1 LTSVRLLTS
10 VRRCLG
16 LLIGLS
22 LVPLIAMHRPSLA
35 QDLRGHGGP
44 VRAIAVS
51 QDGSTILTGGFDES
65 VIRWSTATGAALAV
79 LRGHAG
85 SVNAVVSLS
94 GGRLA
99 SAGQDGRILLW
110 DADSVQFGALEGHGA
125 PVSSLAVSPDGRM
138 IASASWDQTVRIWP
152 LAGGKARLLEGHSGN
167 VNAVAFAPDGRVI
180 SAGYDGTVRIWP
192 ENGPAEV
199 ASYAIPFTALA
210 IAPDGEILAGAV
222 DGKVRFLSA
231 NRALAG
237 ELDTGGKPVV
247 ALGISKDGVRLAVG
261 TIDGRILLIERAS
274 RRVIIEVTG
283 AGSPL
288 WSLAFLPD
296 GSQILTGSGDR
307 AVRRW
312 DGLTGAP
319 LSRDFALA
327 RDDIPPELKNERG
340 AQVFSACA
348 ACHTVTPN
356 GGPRAGPPLHG
367 LFGRR
372 IATAPGYH
380 YSEAL
385 KKLSI
390 VWTPETV
397 SKLFEVGPSTYTPG
411 TKMPEQVV
419 SASDRKSLIDF
430 LLMATKPSR

>member
-1 LTSVRLLTS
+1 
-10 VRRCLG
+10 
-16 LLIGLS
+16 
-22 LVPLIAMHRPSLA
+22 
-35 QDLRGHGGP
+35 
-44 VRAIAVS
+44 
-51 QDGSTILTGGFDES
+51 
-65 VIRWSTATGAALAV
+65 
-79 LRGHAG
+79 
-85 SVNAVVSLS
+85 
-94 GGRLA
+94 
-99 SAGQDGRILLW
+99 
-110 DADSVQFGALEGHGA
+110 
-125 PVSSLAVSPDGRM
+125 
-138 IASASWDQTVRIWP
+138 
-152 LAGGKARLLEGHSGN
+152 
-167 VNAVAFAPDGRVI
+167 
-180 SAGYDGTVRIWP
+180 
-192 ENGPAEV
+192 
-199 ASYAIPFTALA
+199 
-210 IAPDGEILAGAV
+210 
-222 DGKVRFLSA
+222 
-231 NRALAG
+231 
-237 ELDTGGKPVV
+237 
-247 ALGISKDGVRLAVG
+247 
-261 TIDGRILLIERAS
+261 
-274 RRVIIEVTG
+274 
-283 AGSPL
+283 
-288 WSLAFLPD
+288 
-296 GSQILTGSGDR
+296 
-307 AVRRW
+307 VRRW

>member
-1 LTSVRLLTS
+1 LTSARRLF
-10 VRRCLG
+10 
-16 LLIGLS
+16 IGLWFV
-22 LVPLIAMHRPSLA
+22 LLIAMHRASLA

-44 VRAIAVS
+44 VRSIAVS
-51 QDGSTILTGGFDES
+51 EDGSTILTGGFDES
-65 VIRWSTATGAALAV
+65 VIRWSAATGTALAV

-85 SVNAVVSLS
+85 SVNAVVPLS
-94 GGRLA
+94 GGRVA
-99 SAGQDGRILLW
+99 SGGQDGRILLW
-110 DADSVQFGALEGHGA
+110 GEDSVQITALEGHGA
-125 PVSSLAVSPDGRM
+125 PVLSLAVSPDGLK
-138 IASASWDQTVRIWP
+138 IASASWDQTVRVWP
-152 LAGGKARLLEGHSGN
+152 MDGGKPRVLEGHAGN

-180 SAGYDGTVRIWP
+180 SAGYDGTIRIWP
-192 ENGPAEV
+192 ENGAAQV
-199 ASYAIPFTALA
+199 ASYAIPFSALA
-210 IAPDGEILAGAV
+210 VALDGEILAGSV
-222 DGKVRFLSA
+222 DGKIRFISR
-231 NRALAG
+231 NGSPAG

-247 ALGISKDGVRLAVG
+247 TIGITKDGARLAAG
-261 TIDGRILLIERAS
+261 TIDGRVILAERLS
-274 RRVIIEVTG
+274 RRVITEVTG

-319 LSRDFALA
+319 LSKDFALA
-327 RDDIPPELKNERG
+327 RDDIPGELKNERG

-385 KKLSI
+385 TKLSI

-419 SASDRKSLIDF
+419 SAPDREALIAF
-430 LLMATKPSR
+430 LLKATKPDR

>member
-1 LTSVRLLTS
+1 VCARLW
-10 VRRCLG
+10 
-16 LLIGLS
+16 
-22 LVPLIAMHRPSLA
+22 LVTLIATSCPSQA

-51 QDGSTILTGGFDES
+51 PDGSTILTGGFDES
-65 VIRWSTATGAALAV
+65 VIRWSSATGAALAV

-85 SVNAVVSLS
+85 SVNAIVALG

-99 SAGQDGRILLW
+99 SAGHDGRILLW
-110 DADSVQFGALEGHGA
+110 GADSALSATLEGHGA
-125 PVSSLAVSPDGRM
+125 PVASLAISPDGRT
-138 IASASWDQTVRIWP
+138 IASASWDQTVRVWP
-152 LAGGKARLLEGHSGN
+152 LSGGKPRILEGHSGN
-167 VNAVAFAPDGRVI
+167 VNAVAFMPDGRVI
-180 SAGYDGTVRIWP
+180 SAGYDGTIRIWP
-192 ENGPAEV
+192 ENGAPEV
-199 ASYAIPFTALA
+199 ASHAIPFTALVV
-210 IAPDGEILAGAV
+210 APDGEILAGSV
-222 DGKVRFLSA
+222 DGKIRILSKDEA
-231 NRALAG
+231 AVA
-237 ELDTGGKPVV
+237 ELETGGKPVV
-247 ALGISKDGVRLAVG
+247 ALAMTTDGARLAAG
-261 TIDGRILLIERAS
+261 TIDGRIVLIERAS
-274 RRVIIEVTG
+274 RRVLAEVTG

-296 GSQILTGSGDR
+296 GSQILSGSGDR

-312 DGLTGAP
+312 EGVTGAP

-327 RDDIPPELKNERG
+327 RDDIPAELKNERG

-372 IATAPGYH
+372 IAAAPGYH

-385 KKLSI
+385 KKLDI

-397 SKLFEVGPSTYTPG
+397 SKLFEIGPSTYTPG

-419 SASDRKSLIDF
+419 SAPDREALIAF
-430 LLMATKPSR
+430 LLKATKAVP